1 MTVFQCWRNSILV
14 NRYDIVCWYF
24 HQHTETFLPTQFTN
38 IHLYNIIFMSLQTY
52 FFQEGFNYL
61 TCKISKILSFSWIF
75 RKIQSSSASYI
86 MNRRQLS
93 AAYFLTLKFLIQID
107 EILIGLRIRSRSPKM
122 SWKEAVKTCFK
133 IQKTN

>member
-86 MNRRQLS
+86 MNSPRTTALAGLFLNTQL
-93 AAYFLTLKFLIQID
+93 FDPDWRNFD
-107 EILIGLRIRSRSPKM
+107 RIKDSFAVTQNVVKRSCKDLL
-122 SWKEAVKTCFK
+122 
-133 IQKTN
+133 

>member
-14 NRYDIVCWYF
+14 NRYEIVCWYF
-24 HQHTETFLPTQFTN
+24 HQHTEKFLSTQFTN
-38 IHLYNIIFMSLQTY
+38 KHLYNIILCRY
-52 FFQEGFNYL
+52 KHNFFQEGFNYL
-61 TCKISKILSFSWIF
+61 TCKISKKLSFSWIF

-93 AAYFLTLKFLIQID
+93 AAYFLTLKFLIQISK
-107 EILIGLRIRSRSPKM
+107 ILIGLRIRSRSPKM